1 MRSSA
6 REVIQEWRNSKIC
19 ESQWAHE
26 ILAGSGC
33 QQVAGNAG
41 REWGRQVCLSVQWVF
56 FVETEFISDGVA
68 AGSNQLLQVV
78 AFGEVG
84 SFRCTLS
91 KSIDVSALLDAEY
104 SSKAS
109 CSFALIDLLK
119 QCIDLGCGILLYG
132 VLFVLLLLFLWHS
145 MPRELWVP
153 HSGGA
158 WDQIGWNLGSLSWA
172 WAQGRGWK
180 GWALK
185 VPSNLP
191 LHSVILGD
199 DSSRGVGSP
208 MDVQVATLKGEVNMG
223 VWGSHPELWH
233 FWWFRA

>member
-41 REWGRQVCLSVQWVF
+41 REWGRQVCLSVQCVF

-91 KSIDVSALLDAEY
+91 KSIDVSALLNAEY
-104 SSKAS
+104 CSKAS

-132 VLFVLLLLFLWHS
+132 VLFVLLLLFCWHS

-158 WDQIGWNLGSLSWA
+158 WDQIGWNLGSLSWWRA
-172 WAQGRGWK
+172 ASPRQGLERLGFKGPFQPTPAFYDSRRWFFQRCWKSNGRPGGHPKGRG
-180 GWALK
+180 
-185 VPSNLP
+185 
-191 LHSVILGD
+191 
-199 DSSRGVGSP
+199 
-208 MDVQVATLKGEVNMG
+208 
-223 VWGSHPELWH
+223 
-233 FWWFRA
+233 